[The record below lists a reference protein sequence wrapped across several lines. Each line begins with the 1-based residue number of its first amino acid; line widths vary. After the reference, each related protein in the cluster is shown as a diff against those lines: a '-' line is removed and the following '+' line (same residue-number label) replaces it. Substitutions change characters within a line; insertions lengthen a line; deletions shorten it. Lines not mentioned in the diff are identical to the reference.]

1 MLDLLILLSGLG
13 VAPVPAD
20 TARVP
25 AHPAAVTV
33 PGDSAAVSTGQA
45 SSAGG
50 RGPAPSRPAGP
61 WLDYLW
67 VLRSG
72 IDTPAEVERVVER
85 ARAMAVRGLLV
96 QVVARG
102 SASYR
107 SDLLPRAESLR
118 DSSFDPLG
126 ELLPRAHAA
135 GLEVHAWMNCAVVWS
150 GPRPPRSPRHV
161 LNAHPEWV
169 AHAPGGRPMSAL
181 HDDEIRRLR
190 VEGVFL
196 SPAHRGVR
204 TWVARIA
211 AEIAGRY
218 PVDGIHLDYIREP
231 GFSLASDPMM
241 RAGFLWRTGIDPERI
256 ATLSRDQRAGADS
269 MWQAWEG
276 EQVTAIVREVRDSLE
291 RVRPGLPL
299 SAAVLADT
307 ARAREHHGQPWT
319 AWVRDGLID
328 RAFVMCYAPPVATV
342 REELVGYATELG
354 TDGRVV
360 PGIAVYN
367 SPPAHAAAKICAA
380 NAIGYPTVAL
390 YSYDSLVA
398 RGGYWTD
405 LKRRLTAAREGAAG
419 GSGTLRR
426 GP

>member
-1 MLDLLILLSGLG
+1 
-13 VAPVPAD
+13 
-20 TARVP
+20 
-25 AHPAAVTV
+25 
-33 PGDSAAVSTGQA
+33 
-45 SSAGG
+45 
-50 RGPAPSRPAGP
+50 
-61 WLDYLW
+61 
-67 VLRSG
+67 
-72 IDTPAEVERVVER
+72 
-85 ARAMAVRGLLV
+85 
-96 QVVARG
+96 
-102 SASYR
+102 
-107 SDLLPRAESLR
+107 
-118 DSSFDPLG
+118 
-126 ELLPRAHAA
+126 
-135 GLEVHAWMNCAVVWS
+135 
-150 GPRPPRSPRHV
+150 
-161 LNAHPEWV
+161 
-169 AHAPGGRPMSAL
+169 
-181 HDDEIRRLR
+181 
-190 VEGVFL
+190 
-196 SPAHRGVR
+196 
-204 TWVARIA
+204 
-211 AEIAGRY
+211 
-218 PVDGIHLDYIREP
+218 
-231 GFSLASDPMM
+231 
-241 RAGFLWRTGIDPERI
+241 
-256 ATLSRDQRAGADS
+256 